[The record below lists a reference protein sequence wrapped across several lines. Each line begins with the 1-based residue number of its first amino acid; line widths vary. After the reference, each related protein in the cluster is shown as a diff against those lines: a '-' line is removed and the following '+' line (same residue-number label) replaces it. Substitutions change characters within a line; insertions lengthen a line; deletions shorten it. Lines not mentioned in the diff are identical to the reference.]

1 MENDA
6 KRNHEENI
14 VSEETEHSS
23 AQPSAHE
30 KDMAFTESDNIDDEI
45 QSDEDE
51 KSENDDS
58 DEIKELER
66 KLADATNRILRIQAD
81 YDNFRRRT
89 KQEKE
94 SAAKYRSQ
102 SLAEKLLPAL
112 DNFERGMM
120 ITPQEEETKS
130 LLQGM
135 EMVYRQL
142 KDALVEEGIEP
153 IETVGKP
160 FDPHYHQAVMQVEN
174 DEFESNVVVEE
185 MQKGYQLKD
194 KVIRPAMV
202 KVNA

>member
-6 KRNHEENI
+6 KRNHEDI
-14 VSEETEHSS
+14 LSEENTDSS
-23 AQPSAHE
+23 EQPSSHE
-30 KDMAFTESDNIDDEI
+30 KDMAFTESDNIDEDI
-45 QSDEDE
+45 QSDEEE
-51 KSENDDS
+51 KSENDES
-58 DEIKELER
+58 DDMQELER
-66 KLADATNRILRIQAD
+66 KLADATNRMLRIQAD

-142 KDALVEEGIEP
+142 KDALAEEGIEP

-160 FDPHYHQAVMQVEN
+160 FDPHYHQAVMQVET

>member
-6 KRNHEENI
+6 KRNHEEDI
-14 VSEETEHSS
+14 ISEETGNSS
-23 AQPSAHE
+23 EQPSPKE
-30 KDMAFTESDNIDDEI
+30 KDMAFTESDNIDEEVQPDEEDT
-45 QSDEDE
+45 SDEV
-51 KSENDDS
+51 
-58 DEIKELER
+58 KELER
-66 KLADATNRILRIQAD
+66 KLADATNRMLRIQAD

-102 SLAEKLLPAL
+102 NLAEKLLPAL

-120 ITPQEEETKS
+120 ITPQQEETKS

-142 KDALVEEGIEP
+142 KDALAEEGIEP

-160 FDPHYHQAVMQVEN
+160 FDPHYHQAVMQVET
-174 DEFESNVVVEE
+174 DEYESNVVVEE

>member
-6 KRNHEENI
+6 KRNHEDI
-14 VSEETEHSS
+14 LSEENTDSS
-23 AQPSAHE
+23 EQTSSHE
-30 KDMAFTESDNIDDEI
+30 KDMAFTESDNIDEDI
-45 QSDEDE
+45 QSDEEE
-51 KSENDDS
+51 KSENDES
-58 DEIKELER
+58 DETQELER
-66 KLADATNRILRIQAD
+66 KLADATNRMLRIQAD

-142 KDALVEEGIEP
+142 KDALAEEGIEP

-160 FDPHYHQAVMQVEN
+160 FDPHYHQAVMQVET

>member
-6 KRNHEENI
+6 KRNHEDI
-14 VSEETEHSS
+14 LSEENTDSS
-23 AQPSAHE
+23 EQPSSHE
-30 KDMAFTESDNIDDEI
+30 KDMAFTESDNIDEDI
-45 QSDEDE
+45 QSDEEE
-51 KSENDDS
+51 KRENDES
-58 DEIKELER
+58 DDMQELER
-66 KLADATNRILRIQAD
+66 KLADATNRMLRIQAD

-142 KDALVEEGIEP
+142 KDALAEEGIEP

-160 FDPHYHQAVMQVEN
+160 FDPHYHQAVMQVET

>member
-1 MENDA
+1 
-6 KRNHEENI
+6 
-14 VSEETEHSS
+14 
-23 AQPSAHE
+23 
-30 KDMAFTESDNIDDEI
+30 MAFTESDNIDEEVQPDEEDT
-45 QSDEDE
+45 SDEV
-51 KSENDDS
+51 
-58 DEIKELER
+58 KELER
-66 KLADATNRILRIQAD
+66 KLADATNRMLRIQAD

-102 SLAEKLLPAL
+102 NLAEKLLPAL

-120 ITPQEEETKS
+120 ITPQQEETKS

-142 KDALVEEGIEP
+142 KDALAEEGIEP

-160 FDPHYHQAVMQVEN
+160 FDPHYHQAVMQVET
-174 DEFESNVVVEE
+174 DEYESNVVVEE